1 MFTKVAIPSALP
13 LRYFFPFALLVFVA
27 SPATPAKI
35 PIAENDGA
43 GLRGQAVI
51 DAVPLAERAAF
62 IRYNL
67 AKAVSRFNSTDNNA
81 TGRSVEPR
89 LFLQPSALL
98 SPTQLLEFEN
108 IPTYPEFGEDVFYWL
123 RDTLEV
129 TEDNLYSLL
138 NTRSGGFLLC
148 TEDGICYDAPNLG
161 AICCPF

>member
-1 MFTKVAIPSALP
+1 MFTKAAIPSALS
-13 LRYFFPFALLVFVA
+13 LRLLFAVALLIFVA

-35 PIAENDGA
+35 PTAKNGGA
-43 GLRGQAVI
+43 TLRGQAVI

-67 AKAVSRFNSTDNNA
+67 AKAVSRFNSAANNA
-81 TGRSVEPR
+81 TDRSAESR

-129 TEDNLYSLL
+129 TEDNIYSLL
-138 NTRSGGFLLC
+138 NTRSGGFLIC
-148 TEDGICYDAPNLG
+148 TEDGICYDAPYLG
-161 AICCPF
+161 ICCPF